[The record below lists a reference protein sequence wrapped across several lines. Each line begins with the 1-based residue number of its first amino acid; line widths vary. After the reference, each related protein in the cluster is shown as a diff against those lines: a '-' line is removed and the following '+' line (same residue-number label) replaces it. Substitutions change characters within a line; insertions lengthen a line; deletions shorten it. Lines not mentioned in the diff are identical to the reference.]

1 MTNRLPVRIA
11 GTGAYLPADVLT
23 NQHFVDYLDTSEEWI
38 LTRTGIRERRR
49 AAKGE
54 TTATLAA
61 HAARNALADAGLT
74 VGDVDA
80 IIVATATGDCQ
91 FPATA
96 TFVQHI
102 LECENTPAF
111 DVAGA
116 CAGFVHALTVAGG
129 LLASEIY
136 KTVLVIG
143 AETLTRFQNPQDR
156 TTVILIGDGAG
167 AAVLTRAANPEQGI
181 LHSRLGCDGGKAK
194 LIWVPAGGAL
204 LPASATTVAEN
215 LHYMHMRGREVFK
228 FAVTKMEELIDEAL
242 TVTGLTPDD
251 LKMVIP
257 HQSNLRI
264 IEFVRERLRLP
275 KEKVA
280 INIDRYGNTS
290 AASIPIALDEARR
303 SGKLQAGDA
312 ILLLAIG
319 AGITWGASVIR
330 L

>member
-1 MTNRLPVRIA
+1 MSKRLPVRIA
-11 GTGAYLPADVLT
+11 GTGTYLPEDVLT

-38 LTRTGIRERRR
+38 LSRTGIRERRR

-61 HAARNALADAGLT
+61 QAAKHALADAGMT

-96 TFVQHI
+96 TFVQN
-102 LECENTPAF
+102 LLGCENTPAF

-116 CAGFVHALTVAGG
+116 CAGFVHAIVVAGG
-129 LLASEIY
+129 LLASETY
-136 KTVLVIG
+136 RTVLVIG

-167 AAVLTRAANPEQGI
+167 AAVLTRALNPEQGI
-181 LHSRLGCDGGKAK
+181 LHSRLGCDGSKAK

-204 LPASATTVAEN
+204 LPTSATTVAEN

-242 TVTGLTPDD
+242 SATGLTPND

-264 IEFVRERLRLP
+264 IEFVRERMGLP
-275 KEKVA
+275 KDKVA
-280 INIDRYGNTS
+280 VNIDRYGNTS

-303 SGKLQAGDA
+303 QGKLQAGDA